1 MSDIY
6 NDDQKPVA
14 TSEDHPTDGLGG
26 DDSSRPEE
34 TMPLGDD
41 AAAVATQDPRSVR
54 LTSEHSSLPDTALG
68 TEDERPLSKAKLMEL
83 GRRFAKKQKEDRRK
97 ARARAAQEKAMGLLT
112 ITLKC
117 HKADR
122 RLIMGAGK
130 EIIILLGHMREAN
143 LNPGSF
149 EDGLTKFLED
159 YYQTHVG
166 PHVKKKR

>member
-1 MSDIY
+1 MNAMN
-6 NDDQKPVA
+6 NDDQKPV
-14 TSEDHPTDGLGG
+14 TRSEDHPTDGLGG
-26 DDSSRPEE
+26 DDSSRPKE

-41 AAAVATQDPRSVR
+41 ATAVATHDLRSVR
-54 LTSEHSSLPDTALG
+54 LTSEHSSLPDTARG

-97 ARARAAQEKAMGLLT
+97 ARARVAQEKDMGLLT